1 MATNT
6 NYTTKTAAL
15 KATKAD
21 MRQVQVSKKLT
32 SKEVWIDD
40 AEGKSTDVL
49 ELIGKAEDINDEVKK
64 YRNVT
69 AEDIQRVARETFVK
83 ENCCTLYYNSKQ

>member
-40 AEGKSTDVL
+40 AEGVSTNVL
-49 ELIGKAEDINDEVKK
+49 ELIGDAQEAA
-64 YRNVT
+64 T
-69 AEDIQRVARETFVK
+69 
-83 ENCCTLYYNSKQ
+83 